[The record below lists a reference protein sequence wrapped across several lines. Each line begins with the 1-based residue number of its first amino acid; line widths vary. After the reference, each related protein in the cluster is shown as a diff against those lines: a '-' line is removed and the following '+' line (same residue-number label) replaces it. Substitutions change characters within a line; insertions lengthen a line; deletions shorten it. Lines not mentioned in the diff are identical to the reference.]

1 MLLANVPFIPELFA
15 TYQQEEIAER
25 SLLVRSGIMATNTVI
40 QGEFEKGG
48 KTIDLPFFGDLTG
61 NDEVLS
67 DTVGLTPTD
76 LGGGTQTG
84 VRLMRGKTWQHSD
97 LARELAGSDP
107 GLAIARS
114 TGRFWERKM
123 QSVML
128 NVLKGLFGSAGALT
142 ASHSAGGTGTATT
155 PGPFIDALAVLGD
168 RGTDLDTYIM
178 HSKIFYSLAKQD
190 LSVSGL
196 FATSQIDTR
205 VSGEQ
210 PEFRTLFG
218 RRVLV
223 DDTMTVD
230 AGAGTGGGSGVNV
243 YRTYC
248 FAPGAFSSAL
258 APATEPIE
266 TDRNSLKG
274 ISYLI
279 NRVHYLVHP
288 NGCKWVGTPAGASPT
303 NAELATPANWTKV
316 FSDNKNIKVVELKTY
331 QA

>member
-1 MLLANVPFIPELFA
+1 VLLANVPFIPELFLA
-15 TYQQEEIAER
+15 YQQETIAEK
-25 SLLVRSGIMATNTVI
+25 SLLVRSGIMATNELV
-40 QGEFEKGG
+40 QSEFEKGG

-61 NDEVLS
+61 DDEILS
-67 DTVGLTPTD
+67 DVTGLTPTNI
-76 LGGGTQTG
+76 GGATQTG
-84 VRLMRGKTWQHSD
+84 VRLMRGKCWQHSD

-114 TGRFWERKM
+114 TARFWERKM
-123 QSVML
+123 QAAML
-128 NVLKGLFGSAGALT
+128 SILRGLFGSAGALT
-142 ASHSAGGTGTATT
+142 ASHSAGGTGVATT

-168 RGTDLDTYIM
+168 HGTDLDTYIM
-178 HSKIFYSLAKQD
+178 HSRVFYSLAKQD

-205 VSGEQ
+205 TSGET
-210 PEFRTLFG
+210 PEFRSLFG

-230 AGAGTGGGSGVNV
+230 TAAGTGTGSGANV

-248 FAPGAFSSAL
+248 FAPGAFSYAL

-266 TDRNSLKG
+266 TDRNSLRG

-288 NGCKWVGTPAGASPT
+288 NGCRYVGTPAGDSPT
-303 NAELATPANWTKV
+303 NAELATPAGWTKV
-316 FSDNKNIKVVELKTY
+316 FTDDKNIKVVELRTY
-331 QA
+331 LA